1 MQEILSRKLALRE
14 QFEILYVKSVLK
26 PVIRKIIE
34 FNEEEK
40 QKKEV
45 QALSDNED
53 EEKEN
58 NIEAETTAAI
68 SPDQEEI

>member
-1 MQEILSRKLALRE
+1 M
-14 QFEILYVKSVLK
+14 LK